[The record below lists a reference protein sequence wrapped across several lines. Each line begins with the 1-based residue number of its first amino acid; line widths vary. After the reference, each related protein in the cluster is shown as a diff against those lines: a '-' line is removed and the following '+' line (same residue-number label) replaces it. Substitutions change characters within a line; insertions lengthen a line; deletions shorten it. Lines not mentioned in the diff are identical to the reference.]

1 MKIQFLAL
9 ALGIALAACSTDK
22 STQMIFDPPTDGK
35 PNEMHFD
42 SFSVLENVVKG
53 IGKDVVG
60 YFSLAGVR
68 DDTYI
73 SFRKIYLLHKDK
85 YYV

>member
-1 MKIQFLAL
+1 MEATPMHTAGESYLWKGDYVQ
-9 ALGIALAACSTDK
+9 
-22 STQMIFDPPTDGK
+22 DGK

-53 IGKDVVG
+53 IGKDAVG
-60 YFSLAGVR
+60 YFGPAGVR